1 MTQLLLNDALAFG
14 ALELPVQQEFL
25 GHVFQALQVIN
36 AIEVAAALLKL
47 KVLIQREGNARLHEF
62 SRFCT
67 NFC

>member
-1 MTQLLLNDALAFG
+1 MPQLLMNDALAFG
-14 ALELPVQQEFL
+14 ALELPIQQELF
-25 GHVFQALQVIN
+25 GHLLQALQVIN
-36 AIEVAAALLKL
+36 AIKVAAALLKL